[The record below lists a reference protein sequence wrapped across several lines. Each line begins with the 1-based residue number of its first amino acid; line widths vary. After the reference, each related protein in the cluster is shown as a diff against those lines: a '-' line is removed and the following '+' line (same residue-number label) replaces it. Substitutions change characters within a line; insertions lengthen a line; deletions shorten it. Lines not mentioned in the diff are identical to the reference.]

1 MVTEVLS
8 AGVLGVVAILILG
21 GLLALSA
28 AFLPRLL
35 KLEEFGGE
43 TKWGMGGKTEPGEPR
58 ETVAGPEEE
67 KPAPVLP
74 PWEPLAARLVT
85 AEEEEDL
92 VAAAIALA
100 LSLHQQEASPVREA
114 AATFTTGSPWAMSGR
129 WQAMQA
135 RLNRQQKR

>member
-1 MVTEVLS
+1 MIAEILR

-35 KLEEFGGE
+35 KLEEPGGE
-43 TKWGMGGKTEPGEPR
+43 RRWGLGGKTGPGEPS
-58 ETVAGPEEE
+58 EPVPAPEGER
-67 KPAPVLP
+67 PAPVLP
-74 PWEPLAARLVT
+74 PREPLAARLGGPD
-85 AEEEEDL
+85 EENL

-100 LSLHQQEASPVREA
+100 LSLYQPEARPARQVKTASPE
-114 AATFTTGSPWAMSGR
+114 GSTWALSGR

>member
-1 MVTEVLS
+1 MATAILGS
-8 AGVLGVVAILILG
+8 GVWGLVAILILG

-43 TKWGMGGKTEPGEPR
+43 TKWGLGGKTGPKGR
-58 ETVAGPEEE
+58 QATAATPEETR
-67 KPAPVLP
+67 PAPVP
-74 PWEPLAARLVT
+74 PPQEPLAARLGT
-85 AEEEEDL
+85 AEEEDL

-100 LSLHQQEASPVREA
+100 LSLHQGEPSPLREVE
-114 AATFTTGSPWAMSGR
+114 TTSKAGSAWAMSGR

>member
-1 MVTEVLS
+1 MVTEVLG

-35 KLEEFGGE
+35 QLEEFAGE
-43 TKWGMGGKTEPGEPR
+43 TKWGLGGK
-58 ETVAGPEEE
+58 AGPEERGE
-67 KPAPVLP
+67 TVPTPEGERPAPVLP
-74 PWEPLAARLVT
+74 PREPLAARLGT
-85 AEEEEDL
+85 PTEDNL

-100 LSLHQQEASPVREA
+100 LNLYQQERSPVRA
-114 AATFTTGSPWAMSGR
+114 GATTITAGSPWAMSGR